1 MMSPRNTV
9 SVNVGP
15 LALRSPVPVK
25 LVVSPPATHLDSMQS
40 LGLIGVSDMQSLDVG
55 ITDGVTY
62 GSGGRFDQTKP

>member
-1 MMSPRNTV
+1 MMSLRNTV

-15 LALRSPVPVK
+15 LALRSPVPAK
-25 LVVSPPATHLDSMQS
+25 LVVSTPATHLDSMQS
-40 LGLIGVSDMQSLDVG
+40 LGLIWVSDMQSLDVR